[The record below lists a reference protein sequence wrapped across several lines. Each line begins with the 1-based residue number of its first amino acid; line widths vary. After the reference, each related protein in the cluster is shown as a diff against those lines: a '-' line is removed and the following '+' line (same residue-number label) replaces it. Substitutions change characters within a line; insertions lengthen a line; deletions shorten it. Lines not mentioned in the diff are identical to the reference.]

1 MVSSILVLA
10 LQRYLSSRT
19 NVRDLF
25 GLKLI
30 RFLLVPRRND
40 IELFNQFTDI
50 RNQNGILL
58 NIVVGLDI
66 KLATIFQLS
75 KNGRLC

>member
-1 MVSSILVLA
+1 MNSVLT